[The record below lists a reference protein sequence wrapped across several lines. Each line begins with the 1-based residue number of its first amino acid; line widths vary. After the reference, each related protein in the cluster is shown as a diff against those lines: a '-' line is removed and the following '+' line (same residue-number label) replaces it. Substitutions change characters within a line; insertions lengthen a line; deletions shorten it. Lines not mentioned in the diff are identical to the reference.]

1 MLTEDQP
8 VPRKLKFKI
17 TTKGI
22 RSVSEDKSCES
33 TVKVTENN
41 GQRNGVTGGVNKFPE
56 ALVSAEPFI
65 PVNSSK
71 RKPEISLDDQ
81 RGKKRKMDRNL
92 KLQCGNILKE
102 LMKHPLGWIF
112 NEPVDPVKLKIPDYF
127 SIIAKPM
134 DLGTIKHKLEGNM
147 YFAVEEFA
155 ADVNLTFSNAMLYNA
170 PGEEVHKLAKKL
182 DAIFTRRWKSF
193 EVKLKHGNLN
203 VEEYHTK
210 NNDQDSKRTVGNN
223 LQDAKAPLRIKLGTC
238 GPMPF
243 EEKRKFTLEFMQV
256 LNRKMTT
263 NLRTVLQKFGLVGL
277 NKEKLDSYINSIDDE
292 TLRKLRREI
301 KVLLDA
307 KDGKVKPSQMT
318 LNVCPSLKKPV
329 QKEHCNRS
337 ACASANQR
345 QSIDSTETKCSSCRS
360 MTCHCRLKTGSAQAS
375 TSDLSSER
383 SSEQG
388 HCGDSKLDC
397 KVKYPSAVRTSSSG
411 LDSDGPGVVLNEEN
425 VPQLSTPATAVTSV
439 EGWSSL
445 NVQMSPTKAL
455 RAALLKSRFAE
466 TIFKA
471 THQTKLDHV
480 EKSDPLRMQ
489 KERERLE
496 KEQLEEKVRIEAE
509 IKAAEAAARRREH
522 DDIRMRRERERAA
535 ARMALQQ
542 MEKTVEID
550 ENVYIL
556 KDLERLCCGSPCGLS
571 CGECCEGVKA
581 GFHFGNPLEQLGL
594 YIKDDYDYL
603 RDEDVVLSGV
613 GEEDE
618 DSVLFARSGD
628 EDSILIVGEE
638 GEILQ

>member
-1 MLTEDQP
+1 MSSEDQP

-22 RSVSEDKSCES
+22 RSISEDKSCES
-33 TVKVTENN
+33 TVKVAENN
-41 GQRNGVTGGVNKFPE
+41 GQRNRVTGGVSKFPE
-56 ALVSAEPFI
+56 ALVSTEQFM

-112 NEPVDPVKLKIPDYF
+112 NEPVDPVKLSIPDYF
-127 SIIAKPM
+127 SIITKPM

-182 DAIFTRRWKSF
+182 DATFTRRWKSF

-203 VEEYHTK
+203 VEEYRSK
-210 NNDQDSKRTVGNN
+210 NNDQDSKKTVGNN
-223 LQDAKAPLRIKLGTC
+223 LHDAKAPLRIKLGTC

-256 LNRKMTT
+256 
-263 NLRTVLQKFGLVGL
+263 
-277 NKEKLDSYINSIDDE
+277 
-292 TLRKLRREI
+292 
-301 KVLLDA
+301 
-307 KDGKVKPSQMT
+307 KPSQMK

-329 QKEHCNRS
+329 QKGIEWQILLMMFIIGLELCNRS

-345 QSIDSTETKCSSCRS
+345 QSIDSTETKCSSCGS

-388 HCGDSKLDC
+388 HCGW
-397 KVKYPSAVRTSSSG
+397 T
-411 LDSDGPGVVLNEEN
+411 
-425 VPQLSTPATAVTSV
+425 
-439 EGWSSL
+439 SL

-489 KERERLE
+489 KERKRLE
-496 KEQLEEKVRIEAE
+496 KEQLEEKARIEAE

-522 DDIRMRRERERAA
+522 DDIKMRRERERAA
-535 ARMALQQ
+535 ARKALQQ

-571 CGECCEGVKA
+571 CGDCCEGVKA

-618 DSVLFARSGD
+618 DSVLIARAGDEDSVLIARAGD
-628 EDSILIVGEE
+628 EDSILIGEE